1 MIFKKQS
8 PESVGI
14 SSKNIQKLITSLEV
28 SKIPI
33 HSLLIYRHNCLI
45 TEGYYAPYTRET
57 LHRLFSVTKSFVS
70 VAIGQL
76 IQLGQIRLSDPV
88 YQYFDEYTGEYLHP
102 FIKSMTIEDLLKM
115 ETCHS
120 STTYKHDL
128 SSNWVQ
134 SFFTTAA
141 SHRPGSHFSYDTSAS
156 HTLGALVKRLT
167 GQNVLDFL
175 RETFLKDSNFSP
187 KAYIINDPFGEA
199 MGGSGLM
206 ARPIDLLIFAKKVM
220 EERKTNPYLLA
231 ATSNLTD
238 TLIKGENLYEQQ
250 GYGYQFWQIPDKGY
264 ACCGMGG
271 QYAICYPAWDLIIVT
286 TADTQSRKDSNS
298 TIFNLIKEHLLT
310 SIGDQPLDESP
321 LAYQELEEKLKN
333 LLMVTP
339 EKGTTKSRNQQFT
352 LNPNKSS
359 FKEVKIELDSKINQG
374 ILSFYQDT
382 QVFRIPFGFG
392 KGIISTFDYY
402 KQKCFSYGTWIR
414 SNRLHIK
421 THLIDECIGSIDF
434 HLTFHKEREVSI
446 FIRKVEETYFQ
457 EFNGYFEGRLKS

>member
-1 MIFKKQS
+1 
-8 PESVGI
+8 
-14 SSKNIQKLITSLEV
+14 
-28 SKIPI
+28 
-33 HSLLIYRHNCLI
+33 
-45 TEGYYAPYTRET
+45 
-57 LHRLFSVTKSFVS
+57 
-70 VAIGQL
+70 
-76 IQLGQIRLSDPV
+76 
-88 YQYFDEYTGEYLHP
+88 
-102 FIKSMTIEDLLKM
+102 MTIENLLRM

-134 SFFTTAA
+134 SFFTRPA

-156 HTLGALVKRLT
+156 HTLGALVRKVT

-175 RETFLKDSNFSP
+175 RETFLKDSDFSP

-220 EERKTNPYLLA
+220 EERNRNPYLLA

-250 GYGYQFWQIPDKGY
+250 GYGYQFWQTMDNGY
-264 ACCGMGG
+264 ACYGMGG
-271 QYAICYPAWDLIIVT
+271 QYAICYPDRDLIIVT
-286 TADTQSRKDSNS
+286 TADTQGLKDGNS
-298 TIFNLIKEHLLT
+298 TIFSLIKEHILT
-310 SIGDQPLDESP
+310 PMADQPLDKNP
-321 LAYQELEEKLKN
+321 LAHQQLEEKLKN
-333 LLMVTP
+333 LLMVKP
-339 EKGTTKSRNQQFT
+339 RKASTKSLNQQFT
-352 LNPNKSS
+352 LEANKSL
-359 FKEVKIELDSKINQG
+359 FKEVQIELDSKKNQG
-374 ILSFYQDT
+374 IISFYQDR

-392 KGIISTFDYY
+392 QGIISTFDYY
-402 KQKCFSYGTWIR
+402 KQKCFSYGSWIR

-434 HLTFHKEREVSI
+434 HFTFHKEKEVSI
-446 FIRKVEETYFQ
+446 FIRKIEETYFK